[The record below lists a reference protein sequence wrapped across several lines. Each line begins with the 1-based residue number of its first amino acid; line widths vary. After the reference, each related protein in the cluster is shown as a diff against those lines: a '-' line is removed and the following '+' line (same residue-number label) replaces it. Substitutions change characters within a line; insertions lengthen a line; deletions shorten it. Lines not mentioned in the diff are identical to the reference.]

1 MAITAKQNPTPFG
14 ALLLRLRAAAGL
26 TQEELASRAG
36 LSTAA
41 ISALES
47 GKRRTPR
54 FATVEL
60 LAGALALDTQNRQE
74 LVAAARS
81 TGAGA
86 VVEIADGQA
95 PTMANEEPGS
105 GRTGRQ
111 LDDSADQWYRSWRSV
126 ADPTPLVG
134 REHELDLIV
143 QSLVA
148 GNTRL

>member
-26 TQEELASRAG
+26 TQQELASRAG

-86 VVEIADGQA
+86 VVEVADGQA
-95 PTMANEEPGS
+95 PTMANEEP
-105 GRTGRQ
+105 
-111 LDDSADQWYRSWRSV
+111 
-126 ADPTPLVG
+126 
-134 REHELDLIV
+134 DL
-143 QSLVA
+143 SLIHI
-148 GNTRL
+148 